1 MITKV
6 TLLLLPYLAV
16 LSQAELS
23 SCFKENKTMPNT
35 FIQLVLTNISNLY
48 SCQEACKKAFSCSQF
63 TWYSSTH
70 TFLSDLCF
78 LFPSGPATE
87 VCNDCITG
95 PAEINTE
102 GFLCERTEENVLLA
116 KPNILSASSCHS
128 LCFFTP
134 SCTVFTW
141 LSDHHLCFLYSACH
155 LRQTGC
161 QGCFSA
167 AAVCLEELWTLEDQQ
182 FIAINDTQDD
192 STEDIEEDIN
202 IEYRIYS

>member
-6 TLLLLPYLAV
+6 TLILLPYLAV

-35 FIQLVLTNISNLY
+35 FIQLVLTNISNVF

-102 GFLCERTEENVLLA
+102 GFLCENTGEKVLLA
-116 KPNILSASSCHS
+116 KLNIWSASSCHS
-128 LCFFTP
+128 LCFSTP
-134 SCTVFTW
+134 SCTVFT
-141 LSDHHLCFLYSACH
+141 
-155 LRQTGC
+155 
-161 QGCFSA
+161 
-167 AAVCLEELWTLEDQQ
+167 
-182 FIAINDTQDD
+182 
-192 STEDIEEDIN
+192 
-202 IEYRIYS
+202 